1 MLKKVWIIF
10 MRDLKVNVRDFLSLY
25 ILLIPIIFAVGIN
38 LLAPSVNDTT
48 VNLALL
54 DGDNQELVTYLE
66 QFANV
71 ELFSDV
77 AAVTERVERR
87 DNIVAILP
95 EGDSTYIMTQGNEP
109 ESVVAFAKFLN
120 TAATLDMQVSETTA
134 VIETFGRT
142 EPPLKKMLVNL
153 TILLTS
159 ILVGM
164 LISINI
170 VEEKADKTVRA
181 INVTPISQTAFILGK
196 SMIGIF
202 LAVFGTVA
210 ILWITGFVD
219 VNIGQVLL
227 IILSV
232 SVLSVLV
239 GFIEG
244 INNDDIMNAAA
255 SMKLLFLPVGAA
267 VAAAELLSEQW
278 QVLFYWIPFYW
289 TYKGNDAILSYSA
302 TWPQIISYTAIVL
315 VLCGAVYYFLA
326 PKIQRGL
333 A

>member
-1 MLKKVWIIF
+1 MLKKIWIIF

-25 ILLIPIIFAVGIN
+25 ILIIPVIFAVGIN

-54 DGDNQELVTYLE
+54 EGENPEMVAYLE
-66 QFANV
+66 QFARV
-71 ELFSDV
+71 ELFKDV

-95 EGDSTYIMTQGNEP
+95 EAGSYYIMTQGNEP
-109 ESVVAFAKFLN
+109 EPVVDFARFLN
-120 TAATLDMQVSETTA
+120 TAVELDMQVSETTA

-159 ILVGM
+159 VLAGM
-164 LISINI
+164 IISVNI
-170 VEEKADKTVRA
+170 VEEKADQTVKA
-181 INVTPISQTAFILGK
+181 MNVTPISRSGFILGK

-202 LAVFGTVA
+202 LAIFGSVSV
-210 ILWITGFVD
+210 LWITGFVD
-219 VNIGQVLL
+219 VNVGQVLL
-227 IILSV
+227 AIASV
-232 SVLSVLV
+232 TVLSVLV
-239 GFIEG
+239 GFVEG

-255 SMKLLFLPVGAA
+255 SMKLLFLPLGAA
-267 VAAAELLSEQW
+267 VAAAELLGEKW
-278 QVLFYWIPFYW
+278 QILFYWIPFYW
-289 TYKGNDAILSYSA
+289 SYKGNDAVLSYSA
-302 TWPQIISYTAIVL
+302 SWPQIISYTAIVL
-315 VLCGAVYYFLA
+315 ALCGAVYYFLA
-326 PKIQRGL
+326 PKIQKGL

>member
-1 MLKKVWIIF
+1 MFKKIWTIF

-48 VNLALL
+48 VNLAMLE
-54 DGDNQELVTYLE
+54 GNNPELETYLE

-95 EGDSTYIMTQGNEP
+95 DGDGTYIMTQGNEP
-109 ESVVAFAKFLN
+109 ESVVSFAKFLN
-120 TAATLDMQVSETTA
+120 TAAELDMQVSETTA

-181 INVTPISQTAFILGK
+181 ISVTPISQAAFILGK

-202 LAVFGTVA
+202 LAIFGTVA

-227 IILSV
+227 TILSV
-232 SVLSVLV
+232 SLLSVLV

-267 VAAAELLSEQW
+267 VAAAELLGEQW

-302 TWPQIISYTAIVL
+302 SWPQIISYTAIVL
-315 VLCGAVYYFLA
+315 ALCGAIYYFLA
-326 PKIQRGL
+326 PKIQKGL